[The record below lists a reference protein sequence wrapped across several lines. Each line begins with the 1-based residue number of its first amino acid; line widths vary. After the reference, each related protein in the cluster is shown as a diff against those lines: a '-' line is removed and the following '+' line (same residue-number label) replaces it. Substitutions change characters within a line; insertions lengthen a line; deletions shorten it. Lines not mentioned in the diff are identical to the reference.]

1 MSNFIDENGS
11 LSDPYKNFIA
21 LSRYARWDDELNRR
35 ETWTETVDRYSSFF
49 QEYLDTKYPLAASE
63 IDMGEITSYIKN
75 HKVMPSMRSLMT
87 AGPALQRCNVGSYNC
102 SFLGVDSLRSFDEAM
117 YILMCG
123 TGVGFSVES
132 KYVDKLPVINE
143 HFESSETTIVVG
155 DSKAGWARALRE
167 LLSLLQAGQIPA
179 WDVSKVR
186 PAGARL
192 KTFGGRASGPEP
204 LERLFKFCV
213 EVFKGAAGRKL
224 KPIEAHDIMCKI
236 GEIVVVG
243 GVRRSA
249 MISLSNLE
257 DYDMAKAKS
266 GSWWDTNGQRALA
279 NNSAVYES
287 KPGVGEF
294 LKEWRHLYE
303 SKSGERG
310 IFSLENA
317 QRTASATGRD
327 GSKVMGTNPSLVPGT
342 LVWTDGGIREIQD
355 LEGENFYVRNLNGQL
370 SQATCWKSGED
381 KIVYEVSL
389 AGGHKYYATE
399 EHKWP
404 VLIDGV
410 WTRTKTTDLKPGDK
424 LKNTLHHDLFH
435 GTDGTYDEGFLIGW
449 NLGDGWQ
456 TSRES
461 GLQIGFMVSED
472 DRAHGNI
479 DEKITKTLASL
490 GSTSELIT
498 KDEINVNNAA
508 LRTLFAKYGVKHKSE
523 GLPLAVWDSS
533 VSDSFRKG
541 LIDGLLSA
549 DGSVNVA
556 DGRISFVQKSEK
568 MIDDVSALLGFF
580 GVQSHKR
587 VQMTT
592 GRKAFGWK
600 DTYSSEDKE
609 FKSHV
614 LRIGGLENIQ
624 HFASLFSFSRTD
636 KQQKLIELS
645 SRSRS
650 KGVSANT
657 HIEIVSVLEYGTSD
671 VWDISVNDETHAFR
685 LSHAVTGNCG
695 EILLRSKGFCNLS
708 EVIVDKS
715 DTLETLKD
723 KVRVATIIGTIQ
735 SAMTDFKYLRKAWKD
750 NAEEERLLG
759 VSLTGQFGHEVLS
772 GSAGHEKL
780 RLWLTE
786 MKQVAIETNRKYAE
800 LLGINMSA
808 AITTVKPSGTVSQLT
823 GVASGMH
830 PWHSQQ
836 YIRSVRG
843 DNKDPLTQ
851 FLIHAGIPS
860 EPEYLKPLDTT
871 VFYFPVKAPDGS
883 ITRNDISAI
892 EHLEIWKVYKD
903 YWTEHNPSI
912 TVTVRDEEWVSVAAW
927 VYDNWSSVGGISFLP
942 HSDHTYR
949 QAPYQEIS
957 KEEFEKFLE
966 AMPDH
971 IHWDELSFYETE
983 DATTGS
989 QELSCVAGACDV
1001 IEIGSVDSVEQK

>member
-1 MSNFIDENGS
+1 MSNFIDQNGS
-11 LSDPYKNFIA
+11 IVDPYRNFIA
-21 LSRYARWDDELNRR
+21 LSRYARWDDDLGRR
-35 ETWTETVDRYSSFF
+35 ETWSETVDRYVNFF
-49 QEYLDTKYPLAASE
+49 QDYLDKKYPLAE
-63 IDMGEITSYIKN
+63 ISMDEIGDYIRN
-75 HKVMPSMRSLMT
+75 HKVMPSMRSIMT
-87 AGPALQRCNVGSYNC
+87 AGPALDRCHVGGYNC
-102 SFLGVDSLRSFDEAM
+102 SFLGVDSPRAFDEAM

-132 KYVDKLPVINE
+132 KYTDKLPTVNE
-143 HFESSETTIVVG
+143 HFESSETTIIVG

-167 LLSLLQAGQIPA
+167 LLALLWQGQIPT
-179 WDVSKVR
+179 WDMSKVR

-204 LERLFKFCV
+204 LDRLFKFCV
-213 EVFKGAAGRKL
+213 EVFKNAAGRKL

-236 GEIVVVG
+236 GEVVVVG

-287 KPGVGEF
+287 KPSVGEF
-294 LKEWRHLYE
+294 LKEWRHIYD

-317 QRTASATGRD
+317 QRTASATGRRD
-327 GSKVMGTNPSLVPGT
+327 GSKVMGTNPSLVAGT
-342 LVWTDGGIREIQD
+342 LVWTDNGIREIQD
-355 LEGENFYVRNLNGQL
+355 LEGETFYVRNLNGEL
-370 SQATCWKSGED
+370 SQANCWKSGED
-381 KIVYEVSL
+381 KTVYEVSL

-404 VLIDGV
+404 VLVDGV
-410 WTRTKTTDLKPGDK
+410 WTRTKTTELKPGDK
-424 LKNTLHHDLFH
+424 LKNTIHDRLFD
-435 GTDGTYDEGFLIGW
+435 GTEGTYDEGFLIGW

-456 TSRES
+456 TSRNS
-461 GLQIGFMVSED
+461 GLQIGFMVSDD
-472 DRAHGNI
+472 DRAYGNI
-479 DEKITKTLASL
+479 DEKITKSLAML

-498 KDEINVNNAA
+498 KNEINVNNTA
-508 LRTLFAKYGVKHKSE
+508 LRSLFAKFGVQHKSD
-523 GLPLAVWDSS
+523 GLPSAVWDSS

-541 LIDGLLSA
+541 LIDGLFSA
-549 DGSVNVA
+549 DGSVNIA

-580 GVQSHKR
+580 GIQTHKQVRMTNGQS
-587 VQMTT
+587 
-592 GRKAFGWK
+592 AFLWK
-600 DTYSSEDKE
+600 DTYASEDKE
-609 FKSHV
+609 FTSHV

-624 HFASLFSFSRTD
+624 HFASIFRFSRTD
-636 KQQKLIELS
+636 KQQKLSELAS
-645 SRSRS
+645 KTRS
-650 KGVSANT
+650 KSSAVNGY
-657 HIEIVSVLEYGTSD
+657 IEIVSVVEYGTAD
-671 VWDISVNDETHAFR
+671 VWDIAVNDETHAFR
-685 LSHAVTGNCG
+685 LAHAVTGNCG
-695 EILLRSKGFCNLS
+695 EILLRNKGFCNLS
-708 EVIVDKS
+708 EVVVEES
-715 DTLETLKD
+715 DTLETLKE
-723 KVRVATIIGTIQ
+723 KVRIATIVGTIQ
-735 SAMTDFKYLRKAWKD
+735 STMTDFKYLRKIWKD

-759 VSLTGQFGHEVLS
+759 VSLTGQFGHHVLS

-786 MKQVAIETNRKYAE
+786 MKQVAIETNREYADR
-800 LLGINMSA
+800 LGINISA

-830 PWHSQQ
+830 PWHSDQ

-851 FLIHAGIPS
+851 FLNHAGIPN
-860 EPEYLKPLDTT
+860 EPDVMKPLDTT
-871 VFYFPVKAPDGS
+871 VFYFPVKAPENS
-883 ITRNDISAI
+883 ITRNDLSAV
-892 EHLEIWKVYKD
+892 EHLEIWKTYKE

-912 TVTVRDEEWVSVAAW
+912 TVTVRDEEWVDVAAW
-927 VYDNWSSVGGISFLP
+927 VYDNWASVGGISFLP

-949 QAPYQEIS
+949 QAPYQEVS
-957 KEEFEKFLE
+957 EKEFNDFLE
-966 AMPDH
+966 KMPEK
-971 IHWDELSFYETE
+971 IYWSELSFYESE

-989 QELSCVAGACDV
+989 QELACVAGACDIV
-1001 IEIGSVDSVEQK
+1001 EIGSVSSSNE